1 VKAWNSWGGRDGTRA
16 GSLRA
21 GRSNTFK
28 GLCAVRICLGVL
40 RASLPKCS
48 SARSVLRALHLHLPN
63 DGTTLFAR
71 RRRGGARGRAL
82 AKARRSPVRSTT
94 SSAPLSAS
102 GTHRVRIGADTQ
114 MGVRRPPSRL
124 LREMRRLRRPGAR
137 SGRALEDALGR
148 RLSCARAALG
158 LRVGCAWSCSKKSWR
173 DGREATRWRR
183 ERAARGLL
191 RSCASRCA

>member
-1 VKAWNSWGGRDGTRA
+1 MGSRA
-16 GSLRA
+16 GSMRA

-28 GLCAVRICLGVL
+28 GLCSAPICLGVW
-40 RASLPKCS
+40 RASPPKCS
-48 SARSVLRALHLHLPN
+48 STRAVLRALHLHLPK
-63 DGTTLFAR
+63 DGKALFAR
-71 RRRGGARGRAL
+71 RRRGARRGRAL

-102 GTHRVRIGADTQ
+102 GAHRVRIGADTQ

>member
-1 VKAWNSWGGRDGTRA
+1 M
-16 GSLRA
+16 RA

-28 GLCAVRICLGVL
+28 VLCSAPICLGVW
-40 RASLPKCS
+40 RASPPKCS
-48 SARSVLRALHLHLPN
+48 STRAVLRALHLHLPK
-63 DGTTLFAR
+63 DGKALFAR
-71 RRRGGARGRAL
+71 RRRGARRGRAL

-102 GTHRVRIGADTQ
+102 RAHRVRHRRRNTDGGTPAAVASLAGNAATQ
-114 MGVRRPPSRL
+114 TPGRAQRSRAGGRAWTAL
-124 LREMRRLRRPGAR
+124 ELR
-137 SGRALEDALGR
+137 SGRA
-148 RLSCARAALG
+148 RAASG
-158 LRVGCAWSCSKKSWR
+158 LRLELLEEELR